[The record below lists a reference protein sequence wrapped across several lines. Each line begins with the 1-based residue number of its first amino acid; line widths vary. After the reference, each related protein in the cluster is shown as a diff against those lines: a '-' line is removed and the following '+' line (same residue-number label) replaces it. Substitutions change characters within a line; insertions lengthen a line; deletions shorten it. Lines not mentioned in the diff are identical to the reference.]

1 MVNSSSNNLSVS
13 SREKFIELATKL
25 PKILCSFLNDEKLQ
39 RSDETSD
46 ERNISS
52 YLILLVRKIHSNIIS
67 ADNISPVLG
76 LEKLGP

>member
-1 MVNSSSNNLSVS
+1 M
-13 SREKFIELATKL
+13 
-25 PKILCSFLNDEKLQ
+25 DEKLH
-39 RSDETSD
+39 RSEDTSD

-67 ADNISPVLG
+67 ADKISPVRG